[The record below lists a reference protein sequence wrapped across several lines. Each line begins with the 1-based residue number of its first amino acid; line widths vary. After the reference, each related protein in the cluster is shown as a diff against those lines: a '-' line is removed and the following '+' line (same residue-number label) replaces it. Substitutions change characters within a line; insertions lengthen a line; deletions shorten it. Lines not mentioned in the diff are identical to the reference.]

1 MGNFLREEI
10 MSDSH
15 QIATTGY
22 LFTNEHFTE
31 RKEVVKDELKLLNL
45 EQLKQHFLSLKAPPI
60 E

>member
-1 MGNFLREEI
+1 

-22 LFTNEHFTE
+22 LFTNEHYTKE
-31 RKEVVKDELKLLNL
+31 KEVVKDELKLLNL